1 MSFLDKLQEGLSGVG
16 EAVKG
21 AAGNVWDAI
30 QPAEAQAISPE
41 EILKYNIKQA
51 FNTSGRVLTPEL
63 TGQISQVAMPLLR
76 KTPSYHQ
83 QRAQGSLFNSLLKT
97 PNPETYN
104 PEFISGH
111 VKGMSRVPDWMF
123 KSFPTDVSYKD
134 PASFSEGTFG
144 TYFHNPRNAAADVG
158 INPAFP
164 YAIPT
169 AKRLAISLAEADK
182 VIPHELNHV
191 AAYASKDAIKN
202 SPIADAWDDIATVR
216 GTGKIL
222 DNLNTKSKYYFNN
235 FTNENITPYDI
246 QPREL
251 AAKYFASHLADGE
264 KDIPGLFKASMK
276 FATNAIKDAYPSI
289 SKLGEEQGDK
299 IRGLALPLLL
309 AGGVGA
315 GGIAYDESQDTKADA
330 GLIGKFSGTPKLKD
344 AELISQVENYLTG
357 KGNFPGNPK
366 ELYRGIPKGAIPEAE
381 DSSKYIHATPWA
393 KVAETGGKGA
403 FGSSSNDIYNY
414 DVLPSTKYYRGGS
427 LAGDPLET
435 TTINSSKGISW
446 EDAVSKTK
454 EYYDKNISKGIDT
467 LLSQGIKGKELEEY
481 LPELEKGIL
490 SDAILNLKKGT
501 FETDAFA
508 KSGIWENSTLPASLN
523 KTKPFLRSND
533 ELQKIVDD
541 KIAAGI
547 NPEDTP
553 EYKILSASGNLKAM
567 SNFDRAEE
575 AKNFFNP
582 AGKTLG
588 EVVPLKGIG
597 DVAAEGGYQA
607 VTPIREGIPFG
618 DAAKKAEEERNAFL
632 GNSKIDV
639 KGAFDVSNERD
650 QFTKDVVER
659 VKNPI
664 KAFEEQGG
672 GIEKT
677 LPAFLS
683 TDGTTD
689 YSSKFKK
696 GLDVLSNVIGGVGRY
711 GETQV
716 NTLDDIRKRVIG
728 GKGELG
734 DIGKG
739 AEAVTNLAEFTPGPV
754 GLMAMGLN
762 KLFNDKGLAR
772 PEDYGDVSDPK
783 FKSPH
788 GFREDS
794 NTYKDRTVLENVLL
808 GGLTAGLGALALKSP
823 LLQNEAGAINMPGF
837 FSKLTTAIDTMK
849 AGKVPL
855 STKMTGKGLEQ
866 ALKAGG
872 ISADELKFTG
882 LGKELARIGDR
893 TLGAAQLEDLSK
905 RGEVFGKVDMKE
917 MGSAKMK
924 ELARQA
930 EENALPFS
938 KEVTPGIHSQYSLF
952 KAGDPSFKNSV
963 YKYPGTNFEED
974 HFGKDVVAHSRGG
987 DKEVLYKDPANKEF
1001 ITSINSKFIDNGNLT
1016 SEQIQDAKRFNEL
1029 THSGDL
1035 EIPEIK
1041 KEFEALGEKYLGKK
1055 KLKSYHVD
1063 ELQSQFHQRGAT
1075 FGYGELKRP
1084 SEFNPNFSAI
1094 KRHLDTASGSGRNK
1108 LAKDLFDKRDLEY
1121 RTKYPD
1127 TYKAVTAYNNLREE
1141 WQNLSTGT
1149 AKEFADYI
1157 VKDKELYDKLKSYT
1171 TNVKPV
1177 GDVPLQ
1183 KDKWIE
1189 LLAKDHLQEALKNGK
1204 DSISLTPAEEQ
1215 FKRYYKDKAV
1225 EGSWEFNKDTK
1236 RLVITDK
1243 FGRTD
1248 EYQNAHDFG
1257 LLGKETS
1264 KKIIGELSAGKIAG
1278 VIEPEKNLD
1287 IYKGTYSEYERK
1299 MEGLTGGKFQ
1309 DGWTKDSQGK
1319 DVKVRVLKLDEAKKK
1334 FVEDSKVI
1342 SLEDIRKELSPVS
1355 SLVQTNGND
1364 IAPIKEYLNK
1374 AVKEASSAITDFTMN
1389 AESISRGMKEESR
1402 YKVRDIL
1409 KFNSDSGFVE
1419 DNITDTPS
1427 QIKILDNIL
1436 TKDQSL
1442 TKDERMYLMYNKNI
1456 LEQSVLGKQLRND
1469 IIKLNDVGKTQNKV
1483 KPFPIAKAQE
1493 AIDFFN
1499 PTKQALV

>member
-16 EAVKG
+16 DVVKG
-21 AAGNVWDAI
+21 AAGDVWDAI

-123 KSFPTDVSYKD
+123 KSFPTDVNYKD
-134 PASFSEGTFG
+134 PASFGEGTFG
-144 TYFHNPRNAAADVG
+144 TYFHNPKNAAADVG

-169 AKRLAISLAEADK
+169 AKRLAVSLSEADK

-299 IRGLALPLLL
+299 IRSLSLPLLL
-309 AGGVGA
+309 AGGAGA
-315 GGIAYDESQDTKADA
+315 GVLGS
-330 GLIGKFSGTPKLKD
+330 
-344 AELISQVENYLTG
+344 AEE
-357 KGNFPGNPK
+357 GNTAP
-366 ELYRGIPKGAIPEAE
+366 
-381 DSSKYIHATPWA
+381 SSIQA
-393 KVAETGGKGA
+393 
-403 FGSSSNDIYNY
+403 
-414 DVLPSTKYYRGGS
+414 L
-427 LAGDPLET
+427 
-435 TTINSSKGISW
+435 
-446 EDAVSKTK
+446 
-454 EYYDKNISKGIDT
+454 
-467 LLSQGIKGKELEEY
+467 
-481 LPELEKGIL
+481 
-490 SDAILNLKKGT
+490 
-501 FETDAFA
+501 
-508 KSGIWENSTLPASLN
+508 
-523 KTKPFLRSND
+523 
-533 ELQKIVDD
+533 
-541 KIAAGI
+541 
-547 NPEDTP
+547 
-553 EYKILSASGNLKAM
+553 

-575 AKNFFNP
+575 AKSFFNP
-582 AGKTLG
+582 AGKMLS
-588 EVVPLKGIG
+588 EVASLKGIG
-597 DVAAEGGYQA
+597 DVATEGSYQA
-607 VTPIREGIPFG
+607 VNPIREGIPFG
-618 DAAKKAEEERNAFL
+618 DAAKKSEEERNAFL

-650 QFTKDVVER
+650 QFTKGVVER

-664 KAFEEQGG
+664 KTFEEQGG

-683 TDGTTD
+683 TEGTTD
-689 YSSKFKK
+689 YSDKFKK

-762 KLFNDKGLAR
+762 KLFNDKGLAK
-772 PEDYGDVSDPK
+772 PEDYGDVSDSN

-788 GFREDS
+788 SFREDP
-794 NTYKDRTVLENVLL
+794 NTYKDRAVLENVLL
-808 GGLTAGLGALALKSP
+808 GGLTVGLGALALKSP
-823 LLQNEAGAINMPGF
+823 LLQNEAGAINMQGF
-837 FSKLTTAIDTMK
+837 FSKLTTALDTMK

-882 LGKELARIGDR
+882 LGKELARIGDK

-924 ELARQA
+924 ELAKQA
-930 EENALPFS
+930 EENALSFS

-952 KAGDPSFKNSV
+952 KSGDPSFKNNV

-987 DKEVLYKDPANKEF
+987 DKDVTLGSAPTDPKR
-1001 ITSINSKFIDNGNLT
+1001 
-1016 SEQIQDAKRFNEL
+1016 IQLD
-1029 THSGDL
+1029 DP
-1035 EIPEIK
+1035 I
-1041 KEFEALGEKYLGKK
+1041 
-1055 KLKSYHVD
+1055 KSYHVD
-1063 ELQSQFHQRGAT
+1063 ELQSQLHQRGVT

-1084 SEFNPNFSAI
+1084 SEF
-1094 KRHLDTASGSGRNK
+1094 ASGFSQAR
-1108 LAKDLFDKRDLEY
+1108 KDLDYLETG
-1121 RTKYPD
+1121 RKYPNVD
-1127 TYKAVTAYNNLREE
+1127 S
-1141 WQNLSTGT
+1141 STPR
-1149 AKEFADYI
+1149 
-1157 VKDKELYDKLKSYT
+1157 KELTTEQLQEFKTLYPDIGDAVLDYNVKSKELRSVDRSTPQGFAEFLTKDQELDKKFKSYT

-1248 EYQNAHDFG
+1248 EYQNARDFG

-1264 KKIIGELSAGKIAG
+1264 KKIIGDLSAGKTAG

-1309 DGWTKDSQGK
+1309 DGWTKDGQGK

-1334 FVEDSKVI
+1334 YVEESSTI
-1342 SLEDIRKELSPVS
+1342 SLEDVRKKLSPE
-1355 SLVQTNGND
+1355 G
-1364 IAPIKEYLNK
+1364 IKEVGTNEKEIENYRIGLDEARHSTMLKQRTITYDANDVYLRLPPESSDKIDSFLGEIVEHNGPVRQRNLINK
-1374 AVKEASSAITDFTMN
+1374 RLMQQDLSNDERLYLKYN
-1389 AESISRGMKEESR
+1389 A
-1402 YKVRDIL
+1402 DIL
-1409 KFNSDSGFVE
+1409 KETIKRNAIKSDIDIMKEV
-1419 DNITDTPS
+1419 
-1427 QIKILDNIL
+1427 
-1436 TKDQSL
+1436 
-1442 TKDERMYLMYNKNI
+1442 
-1456 LEQSVLGKQLRND
+1456 GKQN
-1469 IIKLNDVGKTQNKV
+1469 NKV

-1499 PTKQALV
+1499 PTKQALA